1 MSVELPP
8 RYKSIDNLGIDSSI
22 KYAENQSEL
31 VTTQEMTRVPVKVS
45 SSTQLQ
51 TATPI
56 ASEFDTIFQTN
67 MRNKG
72 WANFLTPP
80 GYNVVGRSC
89 FSFQMLP
96 SLRSEDTL
104 VNLKQKISD
113 LLEKKRIQIKAI
125 KGTNQEKLEAEL
137 TYKKTESDAGK
148 ISNLLE
154 TIHNLDKILTDLNTQ
169 KNRYQRG

>member
-8 RYKSIDNLGIDSSI
+8 RYKTIDNLGIDSSI

-31 VTTQEMTRVPVKVS
+31 VTTQEITRVPIKVS

-67 MRNKG
+67 IRNKG

-80 GYNVVGRSC
+80 GYNVSGRSC
-89 FSFQMLP
+89 FLFQMLP
-96 SLRSEDTL
+96 SLGSEETL
-104 VNLKQKISD
+104 MTLKQRIFD
-113 LLEKKRIQIKAI
+113 LLEKKRTQTKSL
-125 KGTNQEKLEAEL
+125 KGTNQEKLEADL

-148 ISNLLE
+148 ISNLLA